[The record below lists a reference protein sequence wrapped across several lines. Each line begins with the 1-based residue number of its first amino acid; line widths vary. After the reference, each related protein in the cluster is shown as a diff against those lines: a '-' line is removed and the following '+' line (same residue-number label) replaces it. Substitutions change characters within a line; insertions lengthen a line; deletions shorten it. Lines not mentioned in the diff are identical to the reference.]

1 MLGCVQVRNLVKPI
15 TSLKKLQVSLT
26 LAPGLPP
33 IVVGD
38 DKRLMQTALNV
49 VGNAVKFTKEG
60 SISIKVCLERPEH
73 TVDPL
78 VPEFHPMQGEQ
89 HCYIRVEVLSLWFI
103 FLWWAFCCHLCV
115 SLLQSR
121 IFKHPPC
128 CLFTDCYIL
137 RRYQIQGCHC

>member
-1 MLGCVQVRNLVKPI
+1 MLMLGCVQVRNLVKPI

-89 HCYIRVEVLSLWFI
+89 HCYIRVEVP
-103 FLWWAFCCHLCV
+103 FLWLSFLGGPFVVIFMFHSFNLEFL
-115 SLLQSR
+115 SILLDVCSR
-121 IFKHPPC
+121 IATF
-128 CLFTDCYIL
+128 
-137 RRYQIQGCHC
+137 

>member
-1 MLGCVQVRNLVKPI
+1 MKPI

-89 HCYIRVEVLSLWFI
+89 HCYIRVEVLSLWSSFFGGVFVVI
-103 FLWWAFCCHLCV
+103 FV
-115 SLLQSR
+115 SHSFNLEFESILLVVCSR
-121 IFKHPPC
+121 TATF
-128 CLFTDCYIL
+128 
-137 RRYQIQGCHC
+137 

>member
-1 MLGCVQVRNLVKPI
+1 MKPI

-89 HCYIRVEVLSLWFI
+89 HCYIRVEVL
-103 FLWWAFCCHLCV
+103 FLWLSFLGGPFVVIFV
-115 SLLQSR
+115 SHSFNLEFLSTLLDVCSR
-121 IFKHPPC
+121 IATF
-128 CLFTDCYIL
+128 
-137 RRYQIQGCHC
+137 

>member
-1 MLGCVQVRNLVKPI
+1 MKPI

-89 HCYIRVEVLSLWFI
+89 HCYIRVEVP
-103 FLWWAFCCHLCV
+103 FLWLSFLGGPFVVIFMFHSFNLEFL
-115 SLLQSR
+115 SILLDVCSR
-121 IFKHPPC
+121 IATF
-128 CLFTDCYIL
+128 
-137 RRYQIQGCHC
+137 

>member
-1 MLGCVQVRNLVKPI
+1 MKPI

-89 HCYIRVEVLSLWFI
+89 HCYIRVEVLSLWLSFLGGPFVVI
-103 FLWWAFCCHLCV
+103 FV
-115 SLLQSR
+115 SHSFNLEFLSILLVVCSR
-121 IFKHPPC
+121 IATF
-128 CLFTDCYIL
+128 
-137 RRYQIQGCHC
+137 